1 LERFEKKIKK
11 EMKES
16 NNISYPDFDQMW
28 IDIQQDKLKTNGGK
42 PVVIVPR
49 KRKRFALIAGLTVAL
64 LATPVYGA
72 LTYDWSNVL
81 SYREGIQTALEQG
94 FGQSIE
100 QSITKNDITL
110 TVHTASIDDNRTF
123 LLYSIK
129 PNASWSGK
137 DIRFEQIGLKDQNG
151 NLIEGNYVHEWN
163 DELGVFQGYFET
175 DWIAKEKTMNVEFV
189 IENIK
194 FIGDTSRPINY
205 DPNNSDT
212 QFFKIQQDGIDS
224 VTLQAFEQPEEKTL
238 LRTSIMFTDN
248 KMASES
254 WTHIEVMDDMNQPIE
269 KAGISISGTPGAKGE
284 YLSQQVFKT
293 DSLRAE
299 NAKFQLTYD
308 QTLETTN
315 GIWNINLNLE
325 KKQLKNASFKE
336 VLNIPMD
343 NMPMERKIREMTVTP
358 TQVRLIIEG
367 RGRYYTFPYT
377 DYQLDIGGTLL
388 TGYMLDLD
396 KRMGS
401 NEMEL
406 RFEITGIDAMSL
418 ANQPMTF
425 IAKHRINEAEG
436 DNNPIRLTDISAEPQ
451 SLTTHIAGYPIS
463 WTYYMKDNNLYVE
476 SLSSDTIFGGVI
488 QTYYLDG
495 KERQYGMPA
504 IQGIFGSEN
513 NKRMDVY
520 ENFDKT
526 ELDIFISNYT
536 THDHDD
542 VLRVPLKPGK

>member
-1 LERFEKKIKK
+1 MERFEKKIKN
-11 EMKES
+11 EMKNS
-16 NNISYPDFDQMW
+16 DNLSYPDFDQMW
-28 IDIQQDKLKTNGGK
+28 NDIQQDELKTNGGK

-49 KRKRFALIAGLTVAL
+49 RRKRFALVAGLTVAL

-72 LTYDWSNVL
+72 LTYDWSNIL

-94 FGQSIE
+94 FGQTIE
-100 QSITKNDITL
+100 QSITKNDVTL
-110 TVHTASIDDNRTF
+110 TVHTAYIDDNRTF
-123 LLYSIK
+123 LLYSLK

-137 DIRFEQIGLKDQNG
+137 DINFEQVGLKDQNG
-151 NLIEGNYVHEWN
+151 KLIEGNYGHQWN
-163 DELGVFQGYFET
+163 NELGVFQGYFET
-175 DWIAKEKTMNVEFV
+175 DWIVKGQAANVEFV
-189 IENIK
+189 MENIQ
-194 FIGDTSRPINY
+194 FIGVANKPIDYN
-205 DPNNSDT
+205 PNNSDT
-212 QFFKIQQDGIDS
+212 QVFQIQQDGIDS
-224 VTLQAFEQPEEKTL
+224 VTVQAFEQPGEKTL
-238 LRTSIMFTDN
+238 LRSSVTFTDT

-254 WTHIEVMDDMNQPIE
+254 WARIEVIDDMNQPIK
-269 KAGISISGTPGAKGE
+269 KAETSTFGTPGATGQ

-299 NAKFQLTYD
+299 NTKFQLTYNH
-308 QTLETTN
+308 TLETTN
-315 GIWNINLNLE
+315 GIWNLNLNLE

-336 VLNIPMD
+336 VLNIPLVD
-343 NMPMERKIREMTVTP
+343 DPMERKIREMTVTP

-367 RGRYYTFPYT
+367 RGKYYTFPYT

-388 TGYMLDLD
+388 TGYMPG
-396 KRMGS
+396 KRLGP

-406 RFEITGIDAMSL
+406 HFEITGIDAMSL
-418 ANQPMTF
+418 AKQPMTF

-476 SLSSDTIFGGVI
+476 SLSSDTIFGGVV

-495 KERQYGMPA
+495 KERHYGMPA

-526 ELDIFISNYT
+526 ELDIFISNYG

-542 VLRVPLKPGK
+542 ILRVPLKAGK